1 VIDMKKR
8 HLISLLAFLLV
19 LASVGATVCYGDQA
33 ARYVSNQDKKQLFLV
48 EMKEDVGVLTSCL
61 QPQYRCNDAKP
72 KFAVPSE
79 DISKA
84 APAPEQN

>member
-1 VIDMKKR
+1 MKKR

-48 EMKEDVGVLTSCL
+48 GMKEDIGVLTSCL
-61 QPQYRCNDAKP
+61 KPQYRCSGVKP
-72 KFAVPSE
+72 EFTIPAE
-79 DISKA
+79 DISKI
-84 APAPEQN
+84 APAPEKN